1 MFAQYFK
8 SKVRDSS
15 DILILADEPHNLSK
29 VKTLSCVPSKRSTT
43 PSPVATSKN
52 IKENIL
58 RENNKSFHVIGKN
71 KISENPIKIKMK
83 SSNQIKNEKEN
94 NSTFKSK

>member
-15 DILILADEPHNLSK
+15 DILNLADEPQKLST
-29 VKTLSCVPSKRSTT
+29 VKTFSCVPSKRSTT
-43 PSPVATSKN
+43 PSPPATNKN

-58 RENNKSFHVIGKN
+58 KENNKSFHVIDKN
-71 KISENPIKIKMK
+71 EIDKNTLKLKMK
-83 SSNQIKNEKEN
+83 PLAQIKKEKEN
-94 NSTFKSK
+94 KSSFKSK